1 MAFLDLGDDAALY
14 YEHEVPA
21 DSGCTFVF
29 VNALT
34 GNTGAWQGEIGPY
47 LRERGYGTL
56 AYNFRGQPESR
67 FSAHDRLDE
76 NLIVGDLQTLIR
88 EVAPAKPVL
97 VGLSIGGLFAA
108 RAVERGT
115 DAMGLVLINT
125 LRKPTLA
132 LEWTNEATKRAA
144 ELGGTQ
150 LIMDLFLPF
159 LVNPEKLADMREAC
173 LGPDGYTG
181 MDANDGPMQLMA
193 HAREVDWDFPYES
206 LDVPVLVM
214 SGLLDRVFYQ
224 ADDVAE
230 LRERIPDVREVEFAD
245 AGHLI
250 PMERGL
256 RTAVALENFARE
268 LETL

>member
-1 MAFLDLGDDAALY
+1 MAFLDLGGDTALY
-14 YEHEVPA
+14 YEYQAPA
-21 DSGCTFVF
+21 GNGCTFVF

-34 GNTGAWQGEIGPY
+34 GNTAAWQAEIGPY

-56 AYNFRGQPESR
+56 AYNFRGQAESR

-76 NLIVGDLQTLIR
+76 DLIVADLQALLGQA
-88 EVAPAKPVL
+88 APPKPVL

-108 RAVERGT
+108 QAIQRGA
-115 DAMGLVLINT
+115 DALGLVLINT

-159 LVNPEKLADMREAC
+159 LVNPEKLADMRPAC
-173 LGPDGYTG
+173 LGTDGYTG
-181 MDANDGPMQLMA
+181 MDAGEGAMQLMA
-193 HAREVDWDFPYES
+193 HAREVNWDFPYES

-214 SGLLDRVFYQ
+214 SGLLDRVFYN
-224 ADDVAE
+224 ATDVAE
-230 LRERIPDVREVEFAD
+230 LKGRIPDVREVEFAD

-250 PMERGL
+250 PIERGL

>member
-14 YEHEVPA
+14 YEHEAPA
-21 DSGCTFVF
+21 DNGCTFVF

-34 GNTGAWQGEIGPY
+34 GNTGSWQAEIGPY

-67 FSAHDRLDE
+67 FSAQDQLNED
-76 NLIVGDLQTLIR
+76 LIVGDLQALIR
-88 EVAPAKPVL
+88 DVAPAKPVL

-108 RAVERGT
+108 RAVQRGT
-115 DAMGLVLINT
+115 DALGLVLMNT

-159 LVNPEKLADMREAC
+159 LVNPEKLTDMRTAC

-181 MDANDGPMQLMA
+181 MDAGEGAMQLMA
-193 HAREVDWDFPYES
+193 HAREVDWDFPYDRLE
-206 LDVPVLVM
+206 LPVLVM
-214 SGLLDRVFYQ
+214 SGLLDRVFYN
-224 ADDVAE
+224 AADVAE
-230 LRERIPDVREVEFAD
+230 LKDRIADVREVEFAD

-250 PMERGL
+250 PIERGL